1 MDLTLAR
8 ILLFGLS
15 LAGIPLLVLA
25 IRLISGAFAEK
36 VIVEVPHTQ
45 KAVSYTHLTLPTIL
59 LV

>member
-36 VIVEVPHTQ
+36 VIVE
-45 KAVSYTHLTLPTIL
+45 AVSYTHLTLPTKA
-59 LV
+59 